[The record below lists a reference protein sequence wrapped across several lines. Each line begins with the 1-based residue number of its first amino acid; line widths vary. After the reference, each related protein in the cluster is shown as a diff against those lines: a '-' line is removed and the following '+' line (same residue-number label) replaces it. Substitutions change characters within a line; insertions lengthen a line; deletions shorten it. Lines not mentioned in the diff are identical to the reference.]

1 MDKKKIAGG
10 LNGLIQSATA
20 PTQEQQP
27 AKVEAPKEQAPK
39 APTKTACYSLPVDVI
54 EGMKYIAYFDRRK
67 LNAVVAEAFAQYID
81 RWNNTE
87 HKAEKAKR
95 I

>member
-10 LNGLIQSATA
+10 LNGLIQSGTA
-20 PTQEQQP
+20 PTQEHKTP
-27 AKVEAPKEQAPK
+27 TPEAPKEQAAK
-39 APTKTACYSLPVDVI
+39 TPTKTVCYSLPVDVV
-54 EGMKYIAYFDRRK
+54 EGVKYIAYYDRRK
-67 LNAVVAEAFAQYID
+67 LNAVVTEALAEYID

>member
-10 LNGLIQSATA
+10 LNGLIQSGTA
-20 PTQEQQP
+20 PTQEQP
-27 AKVEAPKEQAPK
+27 VKVEAPQEQAAK
-39 APTKTACYSLPVDVI
+39 VPTKAVCYGLPVDVI
-54 EGMKYIAYFDRRK
+54 EGVRYIAYYDRRK
-67 LNAVVAEAFAQYID
+67 LNAVVAEALAEYID